1 MSYRELVFTVA
12 AETAEP
18 LGDTLLEL
26 GALSVTVEDDA
37 AGGYDENPLYGEPG
51 LSPEVQA
58 WDRSSVTALFNPDI
72 DDSGSAE
79 FIPELLASLKEAG
92 FRLAPPQEKTV
103 EEQDWVRLTQ
113 SQFAPIQIGKR
124 IWVVPSW
131 HDAPTD
137 PNAICLAVDPG
148 LAFGTG
154 SHPTTH
160 LCLLWLEEHS
170 NLKNQSLLDYGC
182 GSGILAIAAAKLGCN
197 PVIGTDIDPQAM
209 VAARSNAEI
218 NQTTIRFVLPTE
230 GAPELAAETKYDIVM
245 ANILAN
251 PLQVLAPALVNK
263 MREGGQIVLSG
274 VLARQADEVI
284 ATYSQW
290 LTLSV
295 WKESEGWVCLHGTL
309 NSDKQ
314 KTSSAIFAAPAQKK
328 SLKLALLSGLF
339 LLLLIFGEHLSRNS
353 LLPLLAPRVDG
364 TSNSFSVG
372 AFSILQTLDEKL
384 CRALGCFNRP
394 VSDFAAWKITSAA
407 LSPEN
412 ARESLKIP
420 ANQSMLQVEI
430 QNRLAIPILL
440 PNLEI
445 SLTDAEESELKSFQ
459 LSPKEW
465 LPPSW
470 QESHPDFSKTGAPAG
485 EIIQT
490 EVPLTLPQNAA
501 GYRVRILYPQ

>member
-18 LGDTLLEL
+18 LGDALLEL

-58 WDRSSVTALFNPDI
+58 WDRSAITALFNAQI
-72 DDSGSAE
+72 DDSANAKYLAK
-79 FIPELLASLKEAG
+79 LLASLKKAG
-92 FRLAPPQEKTV
+92 FNLAPPQEKTV

-124 IWVVPSW
+124 IWVTPSW
-131 HDAPTD
+131 HDAPAD

-160 LCLLWLEEHS
+160 LCLLWLEEHAH
-170 NLKNQSLLDYGC
+170 LKNRSLLDYGC
-182 GSGILAIAAAKLGCN
+182 GSGILAIAAAKLGCK
-197 PVIGTDIDPQAM
+197 PVVGTDIDPQAM
-209 VAARSNAEI
+209 VAARNNAQI
-218 NQTTIRFVLPTE
+218 NNTLIEFVLPNE
-230 GAPELAAETKYDIVM
+230 APQELAAETKYDIVM

-263 MREGGQIVLSG
+263 IRPGGQIVLSG

-290 LTLSV
+290 LKLTV
-295 WKESEGWVCLHGTL
+295 WRESEGWVCLHGVL
-309 NSDKQ
+309 DQNLQESQ
-314 KTSSAIFAAPAQKK
+314 KTGIAQPSQRKK
-328 SLKLALLSGLF
+328 ARAF
-339 LLLLIFGEHLSRNS
+339 LLTCFFVLLIVFGEHLSRNF
-353 LLPLLAPRVDG
+353 LLPALAPRVDG
-364 TSNSFSVG
+364 TSNSFSVA
-372 AFSILQTLDEKL
+372 AFSVLQRVDEKL
-384 CRALGCFNRP
+384 CRALGCLNRA
-394 VSDFAAWKITSAA
+394 VSDFAAWKITLAT

-412 ARESLKIP
+412 AREGLKIG
-420 ANQSMLQVEI
+420 ANQSLLQIEL
-430 QNRLAIPILL
+430 QNRLAIAVLP

-445 SLTDAEESELKSFQ
+445 SLTDAEESGIKSIQFA
-459 LSPKEW
+459 PKEW
-465 LPPSW
+465 LPIAW
-470 QESHPDFSKTGAPAG
+470 QESHPDFLRFGIPSG
-485 EIIQT
+485 EQIQT
-490 EVPLTLPQNAA
+490 DLPLVLPQNAA
-501 GYRVRILYPQ
+501 GYRVRVVYP